1 MASTG
6 LFFLSIPPNHP
17 SPSALLISHISRS
30 YPAELLP
37 TFHLDHRLFV
47 DTSSLLPNA
56 DTSRRQYTSILTL
69 SQSPGT
75 TYVGTTPPPAKEK
88 TKANTQTTPGEPD
101 KAAAASS
108 DTTAKTALIT
118 IQFTQTDPISQL
130 IGTKLQPLW
139 AFRQSLV
146 VDNGTSLALQHG
158 EWIVRIGDLKTPTS
172 RSGQQS
178 TTSSN
183 LRGMLVEVSFVGSS
197 VIGPEHTNSTADADS
212 SIQMNSAV
220 GHDDETLIRGL
231 LDSLLEGT
239 GIQMVNSRALF
250 RRTGA
255 HSETGSKRDMN
266 GNAKSETIPVDRDLA
281 RLYMDMLRTTR

>member
-6 LFFLSIPPNHP
+6 LFFLSIPPNQ
-17 SPSALLISHISRS
+17 SSLASVLISHISRS

-56 DTSRRQYTSILTL
+56 ETSQRQYTSILTL

-75 TYVGTTPPPAKEK
+75 TYVGTTPPPSKEK

-108 DTTAKTALIT
+108 DTTKTALIT
-118 IQFTQTDPISQL
+118 IPSTQTDPISQL

-139 AFRQSLV
+139 AFRQSLI

-183 LRGMLVEVSFVGSS
+183 LRGMLVEVSFVDSS
-197 VIGPEHTNSTADADS
+197 VIGPEHTNSTADGDS
-212 SIQMNSAV
+212 SIQMNRAV
-220 GHDDETLIRGL
+220 GHDDDTLIRGF

-255 HSETGSKRDMN
+255 RTEIGSKRDMN
-266 GNAKSETIPVDRDLA
+266 GNVKNETVPVDRDLA